1 MEVDNM
7 ALYLADGIE
16 EGRLDYLAVFKI
28 SRYTI
33 LKDSVDAMLVADG
46 FQDKIV
52 PIV

>member
-1 MEVDNM
+1 M

-28 SRYTI
+28 QKSFP
-33 LKDSVDAMLVADG
+33 LKDTVDSILVADE